1 MYVSVRDNNVDQA
14 LMNRVLVVDKISAQT
29 ETLHL
34 ASVDHDGILG
44 TTEASLDRY
53 VLSQLLEHV
62 D

>member
-1 MYVSVRDNNVDQA
+1 MD
-14 LMNRVLVVDKISAQT
+14 RVLVIDKISAQT
-29 ETLHL
+29 KTLHL
-34 ASVDHDGILG
+34 ASVDHDGVLG